1 MLNTINT
8 RILVRFLK
16 TTLSSTRYTLSSQIV
31 IIHWARAVQEF
42 CSKPQAIQPSLYCPI
57 YKYMN
62 FSRITGLRS
71 RLNFS
76 RLIINSPPLKTF
88 NFYYR

>member
-31 IIHWARAVQEF
+31 IIHWARAIF
-42 CSKPQAIQPSLYCPI
+42 DTKDSALSHKLYSHPFI
-57 YKYMN
+57 
-62 FSRITGLRS
+62 
-71 RLNFS
+71 FS